1 MNNLWKSRCVSENL
15 YLSFKCDGKNNLHRA
30 QKQSLLLQFKTDQKV
45 FDKAF
50 RQEKRKF
57 ENNSFKSL
65 ADLAEKASNDP
76 AEMWKRLKAL
86 SDRKPAS
93 VLLEIIR
100 QDGSI
105 STDKKEVLEKWCSDF
120 SECFKG
126 IKDDPDLVYDDNF
139 LESIVNLKAMF
150 DSLSSDEQEAKSSF
164 DSTLLN
170 CDITFEEVS
179 AAIDSAKLGK
189 AFLFVPNEAL
199 KNDQAKK
206 LLHRLFNVCFKTGF
220 SPQEWL
226 KSDLKPLFKGGDKN
240 PRNPLDHRPIC
251 IMSCI
256 AKIYS
261 CVLNVRLQSHLNSN
275 DLLSDTQNGFRA
287 GRSCIDHIYSLVTI
301 LRNRKLQCK
310 ETFLCFV
317 DFRRAFDSVNH
328 VLLFN
333 VLSTE
338 FGIVGNMY
346 KSLLSLY
353 SNPVTRVILTS
364 EKSSMQTDY
373 FDCPL
378 GVKQGDILSPTLFS
392 MFVNSLTV
400 DLKNSNIGVSLDL
413 PSGSIIVNH
422 LIYADDLVCIAD
434 SASDLQSLIN
444 IVNLWCVKF
453 RIEANLTKTEVMH
466 VRKPSVPQSKF
477 KFKFGAKVVNCCK
490 TYKYLGLHINQ
501 HLDFEKMSNS
511 FCDPA
516 SRALSAVM
524 CKMIKNKGFPFN
536 IFEMLYNCCVTSIS
550 DYSHE
555 VIGFHQYSGSA
566 LIHSKA
572 IRSYLGV
579 GHSANLCGLRSEMG
593 WMEPRSRSQIRMFRY
608 FLKLKKMPDDRL
620 TKKMFIYDQYFMQQ
634 NQNLQC
640 WSSEIKQII
649 IRNNLVFSVDT
660 VPPKLLCKNL
670 ENILLT
676 KDVAMFKTQCAKSPK
691 LRTYNSLFSPFD
703 GQCLAENFTRLC
715 LPFIV
720 RKRLSQLRL
729 GVLPLRVETD
739 RYQRVKI
746 DASERFCKQPKC
758 TNNDVSVA
766 VKTFEVENE
775 FHFLVKCREYD
786 QLRYVLFSHLSC
798 PEFDQLNDQNK
809 FCFMLTRPHV
819 ARLVGQFIIDAFDLR
834 PVKT

>member
-1 MNNLWKSRCVSENL
+1 
-15 YLSFKCDGKNNLHRA
+15 
-30 QKQSLLLQFKTDQKV
+30 
-45 FDKAF
+45 
-50 RQEKRKF
+50 
-57 ENNSFKSL
+57 
-65 ADLAEKASNDP
+65 
-76 AEMWKRLKAL
+76 
-86 SDRKPAS
+86 
-93 VLLEIIR
+93 
-100 QDGSI
+100 
-105 STDKKEVLEKWCSDF
+105 
-120 SECFKG
+120 
-126 IKDDPDLVYDDNF
+126 
-139 LESIVNLKAMF
+139 MF

-620 TKKMFIYDQYFMQQ
+620 TKKIFIYDQYFMQQ
-634 NQNLQC
+634 NPNLQC

-660 VPPKLLCKNL
+660 VLPKLLCKNL

-834 PVKT
+834 PVKI